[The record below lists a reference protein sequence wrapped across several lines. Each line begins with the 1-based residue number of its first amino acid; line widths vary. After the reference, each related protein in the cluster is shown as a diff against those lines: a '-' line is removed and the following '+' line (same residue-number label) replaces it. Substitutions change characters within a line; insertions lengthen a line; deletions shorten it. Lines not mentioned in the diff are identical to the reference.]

1 MFIWKIRKRSETK
14 FWFVKVL
21 TKAEFDQDWAAC
33 RIWWWHQDLAERFPT
48 SDKQRSPHNHD
59 VMMMR
64 RMRRIMI
71 TIITLFMIMQTSSWW
86 SDHWEDDGQM
96 HQDHG
101 RQQSTQL
108 QWSGISSMSSR
119 SSECAFS
126 QCLVKHCIVF
136 SHNISY
142 PFPKEAVVVWLLCT
156 LSDIVIFEEPEE
168 RTRGWWDVLS
178 RRVAPSQAPDR
189 ISALTLLPG
198 FCNLD

>member
-14 FWFVKVL
+14 FWVVRVL
-21 TKAEFDQDWAAC
+21 TKAEFDQDWTSC

-48 SDKQRSPHNHD
+48 SDEQRSPHNHD

-101 RQQSTQL
+101 RQQRTQL
-108 QWSGISSMSSR
+108 LWSGISSMPSR
-119 SSECAFS
+119 SSDCTFS

-136 SHNISY
+136 SHNIYLVSFSQGCSRCLVALY
-142 PFPKEAVVVWLLCT
+142 IIWHCDLWGARGEDKRLVRCFESQGGAVSGTRQDLCT
-156 LSDIVIFEEPEE
+156 YSA
-168 RTRGWWDVLS
+168 S
-178 RRVAPSQAPDR
+178 R
-189 ISALTLLPG
+189 LL
-198 FCNLD
+198 